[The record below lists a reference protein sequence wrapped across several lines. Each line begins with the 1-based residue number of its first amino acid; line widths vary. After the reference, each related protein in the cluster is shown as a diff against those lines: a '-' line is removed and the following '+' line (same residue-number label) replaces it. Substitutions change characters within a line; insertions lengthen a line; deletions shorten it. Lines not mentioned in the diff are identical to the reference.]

1 MTGLWQVL
9 GRTAISFEEMVR
21 LDYIYVT
28 TWSLWNDCRLLL
40 RTLPV
45 VVKGDERGY

>member
-9 GRTAISFEEMVR
+9 GRQAISFEEMVR

-28 TWSLWNDCRLLL
+28 TWTLGLDLRLLL
-40 RTLPV
+40 RTIPL
-45 VVKGDERGY
+45 VVKGSGGSY